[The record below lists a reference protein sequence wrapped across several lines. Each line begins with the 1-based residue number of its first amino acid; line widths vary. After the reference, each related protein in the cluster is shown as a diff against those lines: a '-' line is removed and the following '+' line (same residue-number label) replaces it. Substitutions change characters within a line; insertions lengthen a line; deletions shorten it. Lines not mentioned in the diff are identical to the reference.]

1 MGSFI
6 YPCLCYGFCATLA
19 SANSKKRNTVH
30 FKSLRRVFKIKSS
43 LYHRVLDPPSADC
56 SNEYFA
62 GLAFSARHVP
72 TPFQLYS
79 QQRFQ
84 LLGHLYRHVE
94 TLEYQVIVMGS
105 HAYKHVASSNR
116 AGPHWAESCLT
127 EAIQRTDFAAS
138 DAPPSHSDLHNA
150 FFAIPTLSQIQT
162 AHATSSIVWMH
173 TTLLCIERYNPIAR
187 IERDGRLSSIDPAP

>member
-1 MGSFI
+1 MLWILRHSRQRKF
-6 YPCLCYGFCATLA
+6 
-19 SANSKKRNTVH
+19 KKRNAVH

-116 AGPHWAESCLT
+116 AGPLGGIMLYREL
-127 EAIQRTDFAAS
+127 IL
-138 DAPPSHSDLHNA
+138 LHQPLLPHVQ
-150 FFAIPTLSQIQT
+150 IYTTRSSQYLLSQIQT

-173 TTLLCIERYNPIAR
+173 TTLLCIERYNPISR